1 MVDAAWQSYVR
12 SNTTRGRILD
22 LNDLQP
28 GDIIFSIDH
37 RDRNYGKDVKDIAR
51 IDPVKRVI
59 SALLFRS
66 ISEMEM
72 VKF

>member
-37 RDRNYGKDVKDIAR
+37 RDPNYGKDVR
-51 IDPVKRVI
+51 ILHELIP
-59 SALLFRS
+59 
-66 ISEMEM
+66 
-72 VKF
+72 